1 MRRAIYTPYL
11 RLLSRSITHHSTMS
25 VERPNRLQLPGYN
38 LPLNHRPDSEER
50 FQRILFPNALDYGD
64 IEYGSVD
71 HLNIFREILMMR
83 VMNTITDKPEWDRKV
98 FDDAIT
104 SKWRDEIAQS
114 GQDVTPKMMDYIL
127 KELQWRAKDFQKTGL
142 LSVYDTGVVKSDT
155 AVPED
160 LKQALK
166 DAVAPFERD
175 PEQKDYHPGSDMKV
189 VDLVHPSLFPV
200 VYGRTRILSDKTIG
214 LDDCL
219 GSVGQGEL
227 LPVPPEGEAQIKGYG
242 QHAYGWHRWE
252 AEALRPFSR
261 KFQWLPCDV
270 KIASANGECRID
282 SYINNVHPSEHRD
295 LYQAVERIITQTI
308 PLWNRTLT
316 SLQRRRHA
324 RIFYEGVEYQPTDI
338 PQPRFDEYSDDDE
351 FDQKFA
357 EWQGSQKLVLPEPG
371 EFMPPDVSSKID
383 LQEKFHESG
392 LQVIVKLAN
401 IELTPGKP
409 DYEGGTWHVEGQLNE
424 RICATAIYYY
434 DSENITH
441 STLAFRQRAEKD
453 ELSEISYEQDR
464 HEFLQE
470 VYGFGPEVSSR
481 DETQIT
487 QELGSV
493 VCQEGRLLTFP
504 NVLQHRVSPFSLKD
518 RSKPGH
524 RKILALF
531 LVDPNMRI
539 ISSANIPPQQ
549 EDWGKE
555 KRELV
560 SGMLSQRLPV
570 EIKTMVGEDILY
582 PSMSL
587 DEAKGY
593 RRELMQERSARTS
606 EQNQKF
612 ETGDFSLC
620 EH

>member
-1 MRRAIYTPYL
+1 MPAEL
-11 RLLSRSITHHSTMS
+11 
-25 VERPNRLQLPGYN
+25 PNRFQLPGYN
-38 LPLNHRPDSEER
+38 LPLNYRPDSGER
-50 FQRILFPNALDYGD
+50 FKRTLFPNALDYGD

-71 HLNIFREILMMR
+71 RVNVHREILMMR

-98 FDDAIT
+98 FDEAIT
-104 SKWRDEIAQS
+104 SKWREEIAQS
-114 GQDVTPKMMDYIL
+114 GEDVTPKMMDYII
-127 KELQWRAKDFQKTGL
+127 KELQWKVDDFQKTGL
-142 LSVYDTGVVKSDT
+142 FRAYDAGVVKSDT
-155 AVPED
+155 AIPED

-166 DAVAPFERD
+166 DAVAPFEQV
-175 PEQKDYHPGSDMKV
+175 PEEQKDYHPGSDMKV

-200 VYGRTRILSDKTIG
+200 VYGRTRILPDRVIS

-219 GSVGQGEL
+219 GSVGQGDL
-227 LPVPPEGEAQIKGYG
+227 LPVPPEEEAKIAGYG
-242 QHAYGWHRWE
+242 ERAYGWRRWE
-252 AEALRPFSR
+252 NDALRPFSR

-270 KIASANGECRID
+270 KFIGQNGECRID
-282 SYINNVHPSEHRD
+282 SYINSVHPSEHRD
-295 LYQAVERIITQTI
+295 LYQAVEKIIARTI

-316 SLQRRRHA
+316 YVRQRHS
-324 RIFYEGVEYQPTDI
+324 RIVYDNVEYRPTSI
-338 PQPRFDEYSDDDE
+338 PEPNFDDYTNDEEY
-351 FDQKFA
+351 DQKYQ
-357 EWQGSQKLVLPEPG
+357 EWQNSQQILLPEPG
-371 EFMPPDVSSKID
+371 KFTPLNTTPEID
-383 LQEKFHESG
+383 LWEKFHESG

-401 IELTPGKP
+401 IELTPEKP
-409 DYEGGTWHVEGQLNE
+409 EYEGGTWHVEGQLNE

-434 DSENITH
+434 DSENITQ
-441 STLAFRQRAEKD
+441 STLAFRQRANKD
-453 ELSEISYEQDR
+453 EISEVSYEQDR
-464 HEFLQE
+464 HEFLQQ
-470 VYGFGPEVSSR
+470 VYGFSPDVSSR

-487 QELGSV
+487 QNLGSV

-504 NVLQHRVSPFSLKD
+504 NILQHRVSPFSLTD

-560 SGMLSQRLPV
+560 TEMLSRRLPV
-570 EIKTMVGEDILY
+570 EIKEMVSEDILY
-582 PSMSL
+582 PSVTL
-587 DEAKGY
+587 EEAKEY
-593 RRELMQERSARTS
+593 RKELMQERSATAS